1 MTASQTNTIFAAAA
15 VIAIAVSSFACQRA
29 DNSRS
34 TTMSPIPGTPGPPS
48 AASQTIGRTPIVT
61 TSGSPSPWKNDRIE
75 FEPVVL
81 YDHSI
86 SVRKLIPAI
95 PTVFRVTNR
104 GTTPHQLIIEGKRMR
119 ASLPAPLQP
128 GQTMILQTRLDE
140 DRYTFRYAE
149 AGNAEQVNVST
160 YRPNQ

>member
-1 MTASQTNTIFAAAA
+1 M
-15 VIAIAVSSFACQRA
+15 
-29 DNSRS
+29 
-34 TTMSPIPGTPGPPS
+34 
-48 AASQTIGRTPIVT
+48 
-61 TSGSPSPWKNDRIE
+61 E

-86 SVRKLIPAI
+86 SVRNLIPAI

-104 GTTPHQLIIEGKRMR
+104 GTTPHRLIIEGKRMR
-119 ASLPAPLQP
+119 ASPGPLQP
-128 GQTMILQTRLDE
+128 GQTMILQARLDE

-149 AGNAEQVNVST
+149 AGKAEQVNVST